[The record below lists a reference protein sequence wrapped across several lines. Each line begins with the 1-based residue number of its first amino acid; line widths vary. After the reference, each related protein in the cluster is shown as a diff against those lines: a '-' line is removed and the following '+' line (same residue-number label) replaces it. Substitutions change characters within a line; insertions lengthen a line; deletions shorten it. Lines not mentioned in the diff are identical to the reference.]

1 MSETA
6 KITPD
11 YSFDEGLRLE
21 RVSHIVPAAEGT
33 ENKLSNDGRIIQIS
47 PERIEELEANPWLDI
62 NKDQKEKAIEQL
74 KNPRYIRGLG
84 GVGIEVALIGDPSAG
99 ELQAVYYGWGGA
111 FRHPNAQREAVN
123 MVYANPDV
131 AYMVMNGP
139 GIGNSGMLPKSVQKE
154 IRQTG
159 SYVPA
164 GEYYA
169 KVLEHVAQDYDEVN
183 VAGHSLGARQ
193 AAGIVANMEPGAVS
207 ELRLHDPTGT
217 RDMSLGGIAVGFF
230 GKEGAEN
237 GKYVKE
243 SASPTAKEA
252 GLIPLAVE
260 APHLR
265 DTEYAKGVQFSPEEL
280 DRPFE
285 APKNGWIQSFLVDP
299 SGLKR
304 NAFEGDFQ
312 AAAPNV
318 RKRIDILVP
327 ELSHLNKWEDIQMI
341 VERARNIRNIP
352 NIPEISQWNILRHTH
367 ANMNQ
372 PASLAAIY
380 SVDLEY

>member
-1 MSETA
+1 MNEKCNTT
-6 KITPD
+6 ID
-11 YSFDEGLRLE
+11 YGFDDGLRLE

-33 ENKLSNDGRIIQIS
+33 ENKLSNDGKIIQIS
-47 PERIEELEANPWLDI
+47 PERIKELEVNPWLDI
-62 NKDQKEKAIEQL
+62 NKDQKEKVIEQL
-74 KNPRYIRGLG
+74 RNPRYIRGLG

-154 IRQTG
+154 IKQTG
-159 SYVPA
+159 SYVSA

-183 VAGHSLGARQ
+183 VAGHSLGARV
-193 AAGIVANMEPGAVS
+193 ATGVAANMTPGAVS

-217 RDMSLGGIAVGFF
+217 RDMSLGGIALNFF
-230 GKEGAEN
+230 VKEGLEN
-237 GKYVKE
+237 ARYSKA

-252 GLIPLAVE
+252 GLVSLPVE
-260 APHLR
+260 APHR
-265 DTEYAKGVQFSPEEL
+265 IECIGGVGLSLEEL

-285 APKNGWIQSFLVDP
+285 APKNGWIQSLLVDP

-304 NAFEGDFQ
+304 NTFEKDFRV
-312 AAAPNV
+312 AAPNV
-318 RKRIDILVP
+318 RDSIHVLVP

-341 VERARNIRNIP
+341 VEHARNIP
-352 NIPEISQWNILRHTH
+352 GIPEIDQWNILRHTH

-380 SVDLEY
+380 SVDLE

>member
-33 ENKLSNDGRIIQIS
+33 ENKLSNDGKITQIS
-47 PERIEELEANPWLDI
+47 PERIEELEVNPWLDI
-62 NKDQKEKAIEQL
+62 NKDQKEKVIEQL
-74 KNPRYIRGLG
+74 KDPRYIRGLG
-84 GVGIEVALIGDPSAG
+84 GVGIEVAIIGDPNAE

-159 SYVPA
+159 SYVSA

-169 KVLEHVAQDYDEVN
+169 KVLEHVAQGYDKVN
-183 VAGHSLGARQ
+183 VAGHSLGARV
-193 AAGIVANMEPGAVS
+193 ATGVAANMVPGAVS

-237 GKYVKE
+237 SKYVKE

-252 GLIPLAVE
+252 GLISLPVE
-260 APHLR
+260 APHR
-265 DTEYAKGVQFSPEEL
+265 IECIGGVGLSLEEL
-280 DRPFE
+280 GRPFE
-285 APKNGWIQSFLVDP
+285 APEHGWIQQFLVDP
-299 SGLKR
+299 SGLKL
-304 NAFEGDFQ
+304 NAFEKDFRV
-312 AAAPNV
+312 AAPNV
-318 RKRIDILVP
+318 RNAIHVLVP
-327 ELSHLNKWEDIQMI
+327 ELSHLNKSEDIQTI
-341 VERARNIRNIP
+341 VERARNIP

-372 PASLAAIY
+372 PASLTAIY
-380 SVDLEY
+380 SADLE

>member
-1 MSETA
+1 MSETT
-6 KITPD
+6 KVTPD

-33 ENKLSNDGRIIQIS
+33 ENKLSNDGKIIQIS
-47 PERIEELEANPWLDI
+47 PERIEELEVNPWLDI
-62 NKDQKEKAIEQL
+62 NKDQKEKVIEQL
-74 KNPRYIRGLG
+74 RNPRYIRGLG
-84 GVGIEVALIGDPSAG
+84 GIGIEVAVFGNLNAK
-99 ELQAVYYGWGGA
+99 ELQVVYYGWGGA
-111 FRHPNAQREAVN
+111 FRHPNAQREAVDT
-123 MVYANPDV
+123 VYANPDV

-159 SYVPA
+159 GYVPV

-169 KVLEHVAQDYDEVN
+169 PVLEHIAKDYDEVR
-183 VAGHSLGARQ
+183 VAGHSLGARM
-193 AAGIVANMEPGAVS
+193 AAGIVANMESGIVS

-217 RDMSLGGIAVGFF
+217 RDMSLGGIALNFF
-230 GKEGAEN
+230 VKEGLEN
-237 GKYVKE
+237 ARYSKA

-252 GLIPLAVE
+252 GLMPLAVE
-260 APHLR
+260 APHIECIGGAGL
-265 DTEYAKGVQFSPEEL
+265 SLEELDQL

-285 APKNGWIQSFLVDP
+285 APKNGWIQSLLVDP

-304 NAFEGDFQ
+304 NAFEGDLRE
-312 AAAPNV
+312 AAPNV

-327 ELSHLNKWEDIQMI
+327 ELSHLNKREDIQMI
-341 VERARNIRNIP
+341 VERARNIP
-352 NIPEISQWNILRHTH
+352 GIPEIDQWNILRHTH

-380 SVDLEY
+380 SVDLE

>member
-33 ENKLSNDGRIIQIS
+33 ENKLSNDGKITQIS
-47 PERIEELEANPWLDI
+47 PERIKELEVNPWLDI
-62 NKDQKEKAIEQL
+62 NKGQKEKVIEQL
-74 KNPRYIRGLG
+74 RNPRYIRGLG
-84 GVGIEVALIGDPSAG
+84 GVGIEVALIGDPSAE

-111 FRHPNAQREAVN
+111 FRHRNALREAVD
-123 MVYANPDV
+123 MVYANPDI

-139 GIGNSGMLPKSVQKE
+139 GIGNSDMLPKSVQKE

-159 SYVPA
+159 SYVSA

-169 KVLEHVAQDYDEVN
+169 KVLEHVARDYDEVN
-183 VAGHSLGARQ
+183 VAGHSLGARV
-193 AAGIVANMEPGAVS
+193 ATGVAANMTPGAVS

-217 RDMSLGGIAVGFF
+217 REMSLVDIAVSFF

-252 GLIPLAVE
+252 GLISLPVE
-260 APHLR
+260 APHR
-265 DTEYAKGVQFSPEEL
+265 IECIGGVGLSLEEL
-280 DRPFE
+280 GRPFE
-285 APKNGWIQSFLVDP
+285 APENGWIQQFLVDP
-299 SGLKR
+299 SGLTR
-304 NAFEGDFQ
+304 NAFEKDFRV
-312 AAAPNV
+312 AAPKV
-318 RKRIDILVP
+318 RNEIHVLVP

-341 VERARNIRNIP
+341 VERARNIP
-352 NIPEISQWNILRHTH
+352 GIPEIDQWNILRHTH

-380 SVDLEY
+380 SVDLE

>member
-1 MSETA
+1 MNEKCNTT
-6 KITPD
+6 ID
-11 YSFDEGLRLE
+11 HGFDDGLRLK
-21 RVSHIVPAAEGT
+21 RVSHIAPTAEGT
-33 ENKLSNDGRIIQIS
+33 ENKLSNDGKIIQIS
-47 PERIEELEANPWLDI
+47 PERIEELEVNPWLDI
-62 NKDQKEKAIEQL
+62 NKDQKEKVIEQL
-74 KNPRYIRGLG
+74 RNPRYIRGLG
-84 GVGIEVALIGDPSAG
+84 GVGIEVAIIGDPNAE

-123 MVYANPDV
+123 MVYANPNV

-159 SYVPA
+159 SYVSA

-169 KVLEHVAQDYDEVN
+169 KVLEHVAQGYDKVN
-183 VAGHSLGARQ
+183 VAGHSLGARV
-193 AAGIVANMEPGAVS
+193 ATGVAANMVPGAVS

-237 GKYVKE
+237 SKYVKE

-252 GLIPLAVE
+252 GLIYLPME
-260 APHLR
+260 APNPRHIKYL
-265 DTEYAKGVQFSPEEL
+265 KSVHFSPEEL
-280 DRPFE
+280 NRPPFE
-285 APKNGWIQSFLVDP
+285 PPEHGWIQQFLVDP
-299 SGLKR
+299 SGLKL
-304 NAFEGDFQ
+304 NAFEKDFRV
-312 AAAPNV
+312 AAPNV
-318 RKRIDILVP
+318 RNAIHVLVP
-327 ELSHLNKWEDIQMI
+327 ELSHLNKWEDIQTI
-341 VERARNIRNIP
+341 VERARNIP

-380 SVDLEY
+380 SADLE

>member
-33 ENKLSNDGRIIQIS
+33 ENKLSNDGKITQIS
-47 PERIEELEANPWLDI
+47 PERIKELEVNPWLDI
-62 NKDQKEKAIEQL
+62 NKGQKEKVIEQL
-74 KNPRYIRGLG
+74 RNPRYIRGLG
-84 GVGIEVALIGDPSAG
+84 GVGIEVALIGDPSAE

-111 FRHPNAQREAVN
+111 FRHRNALREAVD
-123 MVYANPDV
+123 MVYANPDI

-139 GIGNSGMLPKSVQKE
+139 GIGNSDMLPKSVQKE

-159 SYVPA
+159 SYVSA

-169 KVLEHVAQDYDEVN
+169 KVLEHVARDYDEVN
-183 VAGHSLGARQ
+183 VAGHSLGARV
-193 AAGIVANMEPGAVS
+193 ATGVAANMVPGAVS

-252 GLIPLAVE
+252 GLISLPVE
-260 APHLR
+260 APHR
-265 DTEYAKGVQFSPEEL
+265 IECIGGVGLSLEEL
-280 DRPFE
+280 GRPFE
-285 APKNGWIQSFLVDP
+285 APENGWIQQFLVDP
-299 SGLKR
+299 SGLTR
-304 NAFEGDFQ
+304 NAFEKDFRV
-312 AAAPNV
+312 AAPNV
-318 RKRIDILVP
+318 RDSIHVLVP

-341 VERARNIRNIP
+341 VERARNIP
-352 NIPEISQWNILRHTH
+352 GIPEIDQWNILRHTH

-380 SVDLEY
+380 SVDLE

>member
-1 MSETA
+1 MS
-6 KITPD
+6 
-11 YSFDEGLRLE
+11 S
-21 RVSHIVPAAEGT
+21 
-33 ENKLSNDGRIIQIS
+33 
-47 PERIEELEANPWLDI
+47 W
-62 NKDQKEKAIEQL
+62 KD
-74 KNPRYIRGLG
+74 PRYIRGLG
-84 GVGIEVALIGDPSAG
+84 GIGIEVAIIGDPNAE

-123 MVYANPDV
+123 MVYANPNV

-169 KVLEHVAQDYDEVN
+169 KVLEHVAQGYDKVN
-183 VAGHSLGARQ
+183 VAGHSLGARVATGV
-193 AAGIVANMEPGAVS
+193 AANIAPGAVS

-230 GKEGAEN
+230 GKEGVEDARYA
-237 GKYVKE
+237 KA

-252 GLIPLAVE
+252 GLMPLAVE
-260 APHLR
+260 APNPRGIKYLESVH
-265 DTEYAKGVQFSPEEL
+265 FSPEEL
-280 DRPFE
+280 NRPSFE
-285 APKNGWIQSFLVDP
+285 APENGWIQQFLVDP

-304 NAFEGDFQ
+304 NAFENDFRV
-312 AAAPNV
+312 AAPNV
-318 RKRIDILVP
+318 RNAIHVLVP

-341 VERARNIRNIP
+341 VERARNIP
-352 NIPEISQWNILRHTH
+352 GIPEIDQWNILRHTH

>member
-1 MSETA
+1 MNEKCNTT
-6 KITPD
+6 ID
-11 YSFDEGLRLE
+11 YGFDDGLRLK
-21 RVSHIVPAAEGT
+21 RVSHIMPTAEGT
-33 ENKLSNDGRIIQIS
+33 ENKLSKIIQIS
-47 PERIEELEANPWLDI
+47 PERIEELEVNPWLDI
-62 NKDQKEKAIEQL
+62 NKDQKEKVIEQARD
-74 KNPRYIRGLG
+74 PRYIRGLG
-84 GVGIEVALIGDPSAG
+84 GIGFEAAVVGNLNAKK
-99 ELQAVYYGWGGA
+99 LQVVYYGYCGA
-111 FRHPNAQREAVN
+111 FRHQNALREAVD

-154 IRQTG
+154 IRHTG

-183 VAGHSLGARQ
+183 VAGHSLGARV
-193 AAGIVANMEPGAVS
+193 ATGVAANMTPGVVS

-217 RDMSLGGIAVGFF
+217 REMSLVDIAVSFF

-237 GKYVKE
+237 SKYVKE

-252 GLIPLAVE
+252 GLISLPVE
-260 APHLR
+260 APHR
-265 DTEYAKGVQFSPEEL
+265 IECIGGVGLSLEEL
-280 DRPFE
+280 GRPFE
-285 APKNGWIQSFLVDP
+285 APENGWIQSLLVDP
-299 SGLKR
+299 YGLKR
-304 NAFEGDFQ
+304 NAFEKDFRM
-312 AAAPNV
+312 AAPNV
-318 RKRIDILVP
+318 RDSIHILVP

-341 VERARNIRNIP
+341 VERARNIP
-352 NIPEISQWNILRHTH
+352 GIPEIDQWNILRHTH

-380 SVDLEY
+380 SVDLE

>member
-33 ENKLSNDGRIIQIS
+33 ENKLSNDGKITQIS
-47 PERIEELEANPWLDI
+47 PERIKELEVNPWLDI
-62 NKDQKEKAIEQL
+62 NKDQKEKVIEQL
-74 KNPRYIRGLG
+74 RNPRYIRGLG
-84 GVGIEVALIGDPSAG
+84 GVGIEVAIIGDPNA
-99 ELQAVYYGWGGA
+99 EEFQAVYYGWGGA

-123 MVYANPDV
+123 MVYANPDI

-159 SYVPA
+159 SYASA

-169 KVLEHVAQDYDEVN
+169 KVLEHVARDYDEVN
-183 VAGHSLGARQ
+183 IAGHSLGARV
-193 AAGIVANMEPGAVS
+193 ATGVAANMTPGAVS

-217 RDMSLGGIAVGFF
+217 REMSLVDIAVSFF

-252 GLIPLAVE
+252 GLISLPVE
-260 APHLR
+260 APHR
-265 DTEYAKGVQFSPEEL
+265 IECIGGVGLSLEEL
-280 DRPFE
+280 GRPFE
-285 APKNGWIQSFLVDP
+285 APENGWIQQFLVDP
-299 SGLKR
+299 SGLTR
-304 NAFEGDFQ
+304 NAFEKDFRV
-312 AAAPNV
+312 AAPNV
-318 RKRIDILVP
+318 RDSIHILVP
-327 ELSHLNKWEDIQMI
+327 ELSHLNRWEDIQMI
-341 VERARNIRNIP
+341 VERARNIP
-352 NIPEISQWNILRHTH
+352 GIPEIDQWNILRHTH

-380 SVDLEY
+380 SVDLE

>member
-1 MSETA
+1 M
-6 KITPD
+6 
-11 YSFDEGLRLE
+11 R
-21 RVSHIVPAAEGT
+21 
-33 ENKLSNDGRIIQIS
+33 
-47 PERIEELEANPWLDI
+47 
-62 NKDQKEKAIEQL
+62 
-74 KNPRYIRGLG
+74 NPRYIRGLG
-84 GVGIEVALIGDPSAG
+84 GVGIEVAIIGDPNAE

-123 MVYANPDV
+123 MVYANPNV

-154 IRQTG
+154 IRTG
-159 SYVPA
+159 SYMSA

-169 KVLEHVAQDYDEVN
+169 KVLEHVAQGYDKVN
-183 VAGHSLGARQ
+183 VAGHSLGARV
-193 AAGIVANMEPGAVS
+193 ATGVAANMTPGAVS

-217 RDMSLGGIAVGFF
+217 REMSLVDIAVSFF

-252 GLIPLAVE
+252 GLISLPVE
-260 APHLR
+260 APHR
-265 DTEYAKGVQFSPEEL
+265 IECIGGVGLSLEEL
-280 DRPFE
+280 GRLFE
-285 APKNGWIQSFLVDP
+285 APEHGWIQQFLVDP
-299 SGLKR
+299 SGLKL
-304 NAFEGDFQ
+304 NAFEKDFRV
-312 AAAPNV
+312 AAPNV
-318 RKRIDILVP
+318 RDSIHVLVP

-341 VERARNIRNIP
+341 VERARNIP
-352 NIPEISQWNILRHTH
+352 GIPEIDQWNILRHTH

-380 SVDLEY
+380 SADLV

>member
-1 MSETA
+1 MNETT
-6 KITPD
+6 KVTPD
-11 YSFDEGLRLE
+11 YSFDEGLRLQ
-21 RVSHIVPAAEGT
+21 RVAHILPTSENAENRLFSGDVT
-33 ENKLSNDGRIIQIS
+33 VQIPS
-47 PERIEELEANPWLDI
+47 KRIEELEVNPWVDV
-62 NKDQKEKAIEQL
+62 NSDRKEKVIEQL
-74 KNPRYIRGLG
+74 KDPLYIRGLG
-84 GVGIEVALIGDPSAG
+84 GIGIEVAIIGDPNAE

-123 MVYANPDV
+123 MVYANPNV

-169 KVLEHVAQDYDEVN
+169 KVLEHVAQDYDKVN
-183 VAGHSLGARQ
+183 VAGHSLGARVATGV
-193 AAGIVANMEPGAVS
+193 AANIAPGAVS

-230 GKEGAEN
+230 GKEGVEDAR
-237 GKYVKE
+237 YAKE

-252 GLIPLAVE
+252 GLMPLAVE
-260 APHLR
+260 APYLH
-265 DTEYAKGVQFSPEEL
+265 DIEYAKGVQFSPVEL
-280 DRPFE
+280 NRPFE
-285 APKNGWIQSFLVDP
+285 APENGWIQQFLVDP

-304 NAFEGDFQ
+304 NAFENDFRV
-312 AAAPNV
+312 AAPNV
-318 RKRIDILVP
+318 RNAIHVLVP

-341 VERARNIRNIP
+341 VERARNIP
-352 NIPEISQWNILRHTH
+352 GIPEIDQWNILRHTH

>member
-6 KITPD
+6 KTTPD

-47 PERIEELEANPWLDI
+47 PERIKELEANPWLDI
-62 NKDQKEKAIEQL
+62 NKDQKEKVIEQL
-74 KNPRYIRGLG
+74 RNPRYIRGLG
-84 GVGIEVALIGDPSAG
+84 GVGIEIALIGDPSAE

-123 MVYANPDV
+123 MVYVNPDV

-139 GIGNSGMLPKSVQKE
+139 GIGNSGMLPESVQKE
-154 IRQTG
+154 IGQTG
-159 SYVPA
+159 SYVSA

-169 KVLEHVAQDYDEVN
+169 KVLEHVARDYDKVN
-183 VAGHSLGARQ
+183 VAGYSLGARI
-193 AAGIVANMEPGAVS
+193 ATGVAANMTPGAVS

-217 RDMSLGGIAVGFF
+217 RKISLVDIAVSFF
-230 GKEGAEN
+230 GKEGVEN

-252 GLIPLAVE
+252 GLTPLTVE
-260 APHLR
+260 APRLR
-265 DTEYAKGVQFSPEEL
+265 DIEYAKGVQFSLEEL
-280 DRPFE
+280 NRPFE
-285 APKNGWIQSFLVDP
+285 APKNGWIQSLLVDP

-304 NAFEGDFQ
+304 NAFEGDLRE
-312 AAAPNV
+312 AAPNV

-327 ELSHLNKWEDIQMI
+327 ELSHLNKWEDIQRI
-341 VERARNIRNIP
+341 VERVRSIP
-352 NIPEISQWNILRHTH
+352 HIPEISQWDVLRHTH

-380 SVDLEY
+380 SADLE

>member
-1 MSETA
+1 MNEKCNTT
-6 KITPD
+6 ID
-11 YSFDEGLRLE
+11 YGFDDGLRLK
-21 RVSHIVPAAEGT
+21 RVSHIVPTAEGT
-33 ENKLSNDGRIIQIS
+33 ENKLSNDGKIIQIS
-47 PERIEELEANPWLDI
+47 PERMKELEVNPWVDV
-62 NKDQKEKAIEQL
+62 NSDRKEKVIEQL
-74 KNPRYIRGLG
+74 KDPRYIRGLG
-84 GVGIEVALIGDPSAG
+84 GIGIEVSIIGDPNAE

-123 MVYANPDV
+123 MVYANPNV

-169 KVLEHVAQDYDEVN
+169 KVLEHVAQDYDKVN
-183 VAGHSLGARQ
+183 VAGHSLGARVATGV
-193 AAGIVANMEPGAVS
+193 AANIAPGAVS

-230 GKEGAEN
+230 GKEGAEDAR
-237 GKYVKE
+237 YAKE

-252 GLIPLAVE
+252 GLMPLAVE
-260 APHLR
+260 APYLH
-265 DTEYAKGVQFSPEEL
+265 DIEYAKGVQFSPEDL
-280 DRPFE
+280 NRPFE
-285 APKNGWIQSFLVDP
+285 APENGWIQQFLVDP

-304 NAFEGDFQ
+304 NAFESDFRV
-312 AAAPNV
+312 AAPNV
-318 RKRIDILVP
+318 RNAIHVLVP

-341 VERARNIRNIP
+341 VERARNIP
-352 NIPEISQWNILRHTH
+352 GIPEIDQWNILRHTH